1 MSPAAQGRLASLFE
15 LFPRAVAVV
24 VAVGGVLVLSG
35 WFFDVA
41 TLKGVMPGW
50 TLMKANTAMA
60 MVLCG
65 VALWATQ
72 AAEVRVWR
80 VIGRVCSAIV
90 LLLGLLTLAEYLSG
104 RDFGI
109 DRLLI
114 REITNLPGDIPG
126 RMALNSALSFSAV
139 GAALLLLNREKG
151 GYITGIHALLLVP
164 FVAAGSALIGYGYD
178 IEEFR
183 RVTLDYTP
191 MALST
196 AVLFVLLAF
205 GIASARPEYPF
216 RRFVASASAAGLL
229 VRRLLPAVIL
239 FTLAIGWLIQKGYH
253 ARLFSAV
260 FGFALFAALSIA
272 GLSNLV
278 LWSART
284 SERADARRKQA
295 EDALR
300 AASLYARSLIEASP
314 DPLVTI
320 SAEGKITDV
329 NTATEKATGV
339 ARNQLIGSDFSDY
352 FTEPDRARAGYQ
364 EVFAKGAVTDYPL
377 VLRHV
382 SGSVID
388 VLYNASVYRDEH
400 GAVAGVFAAARDVTK
415 LKRTEHALR
424 ERVKELRAFFYISEL
439 AARTDFSL
447 GSLCQ
452 ELVNILPQSWQYP
465 EITCARI
472 VIGEQEFHTENF
484 AASEWMLS
492 APITVPGDGGKVEV
506 CYLQRRAEEDEGP
519 FLKEERQLIDAIA
532 ERLGQIADLKRADQ
546 ALRLQASQYA
556 TLLATTTDGY
566 WRCKPDGRLLEVND
580 AYCRMS
586 GYTREEL
593 LSMSIPQLEAVESPE
608 QVARRIQQVLED
620 GFECFETRHRRK
632 DGETWDVEM
641 SVSYWRQA
649 GELLQFARDIT
660 RRKRAEEALRN
671 VGIYNRSLIEVS
683 LDPLMT
689 ISVDGMIT
697 DVNEAT
703 VQATGMPRSLLVGSD
718 FSSYFTEPER
728 ARAGYREVFA
738 KGYVTD
744 YPLSL
749 RHVSGRVTEVLYNAS
764 VYRNARGE
772 VAGAFAAARDI
783 TERRKLERELER
795 QAHIDMLTDLNNR
808 RHFLELAELELARA
822 RRHNEPLS
830 LLMMD
835 LDHFKQVNDRY
846 GHHVGDAVL
855 QKLAELCRHTFRA
868 IDIVG
873 RLGGEEFAALLPETP
888 IEQALE
894 VAERLRAAVDGAG
907 VTVEGGAPVH
917 FTISVGVAAF
927 GAQEATI
934 EAALKRADA
943 ALYQAK
949 NAGRNRVCREQ
960 PQ

>member
-1 MSPAAQGRLASLFE
+1 
-15 LFPRAVAVV
+15 
-24 VAVGGVLVLSG
+24 
-35 WFFDVA
+35 
-41 TLKGVMPGW
+41 
-50 TLMKANTAMA
+50 
-60 MVLCG
+60 
-65 VALWATQ
+65 
-72 AAEVRVWR
+72 
-80 VIGRVCSAIV
+80 
-90 LLLGLLTLAEYLSG
+90 
-104 RDFGI
+104 
-109 DRLLI
+109 
-114 REITNLPGDIPG
+114 
-126 RMALNSALSFSAV
+126 
-139 GAALLLLNREKG
+139 
-151 GYITGIHALLLVP
+151 
-164 FVAAGSALIGYGYD
+164 
-178 IEEFR
+178 
-183 RVTLDYTP
+183 
-191 MALST
+191 
-196 AVLFVLLAF
+196 
-205 GIASARPEYPF
+205 
-216 RRFVASASAAGLL
+216 
-229 VRRLLPAVIL
+229 
-239 FTLAIGWLIQKGYH
+239 
-253 ARLFSAV
+253 
-260 FGFALFAALSIA
+260 
-272 GLSNLV
+272 
-278 LWSART
+278 
-284 SERADARRKQA
+284 
-295 EDALR
+295 
-300 AASLYARSLIEASP
+300 
-314 DPLVTI
+314 LVTI